1 MALDRTT
8 ILKAGL
14 DLLEQKGLE
23 GLTMRHLAKAVGV
36 QAPSLYWHYRDKPAL
51 MADMADAML
60 DQVGR
65 GVDLADNYRIVLP
78 KIFEQLRLAL
88 MARRDGA
95 MVYAAVPMPG
105 PNRMRLAN
113 SCATVLTVAGF
124 DPQTITRTVNALF
137 NYVLGQAIHDQA
149 SARRAALALALER
162 PDHDHAGNLAF
173 GINAIVNGMGAA
185 HNEDPRYVAMVQALR
200 ARRQA

>member
-1 MALDRTT
+1 MALDRTM

-14 DLLEQKGLE
+14 GLLEQKGLE

-51 MADMADAML
+51 LADMADAML
-60 DQVGR
+60 DGVGR

-78 KIFEQLRLAL
+78 RLFEQLRMAL

-95 MVYAAVPMPG
+95 MVYASVPMPG
-105 PNRMRLAN
+105 PNRLRIAN
-113 SCATVLTVAGF
+113 SCATVLTIAGF
-124 DPQTITRTVNALF
+124 DPQTITRTINALF

-149 SARRAALALALER
+149 SARRAPPALER
-162 PDHDHAGNLAF
+162 PDHDHAGQFAF
-173 GINAIVNGMGAA
+173 GVNAIVNGMGAA
-185 HNEDPRYVAMVQALR
+185 QNEDPRYVAMVQALR